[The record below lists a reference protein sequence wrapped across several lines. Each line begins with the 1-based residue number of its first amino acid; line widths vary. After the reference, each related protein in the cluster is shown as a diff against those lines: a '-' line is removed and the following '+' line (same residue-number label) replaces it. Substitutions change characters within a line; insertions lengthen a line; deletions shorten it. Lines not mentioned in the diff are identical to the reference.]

1 MARKRCPSAPNFGG
15 SLLFM
20 HSPFDTKLPDLTR
33 QYMWGGGL
41 FIGGQPC
48 HRPKELGS
56 QCSPILG
63 FLSIHAYT
71 LCRRTTI
78 LIDVE
83 THGACFLGQQRP
95 TPRGRVPAF
104 SRFLGGPFCLC
115 VHPLSQNYQI
125 WLGNTCGEG
134 AYILRL
140 AKPPTTRV
148 WNSWAA

>member
-104 SRFLGGPFCLC
+104 SRFLGVPSVYAYTLC
-115 VHPLSQNYQI
+115 RRTIKFDLVTHVGKERIS
-125 WLGNTCGEG
+125 CG
-134 AYILRL
+134 
-140 AKPPTTRV
+140 
-148 WNSWAA
+148 